1 MHNNFFFF
9 SLNQRIKKYVTIIF
23 YISQVEFLTH
33 LCVFSA
39 FFRKQIT
46 SKEEKSHKY
55 ELKEIFWQ
63 VGQEIFT
70 LVERVVVSKYSVQRA
85 DSSLKIIRRK
95 NTAISSNE
103 KKSRGFDIF
112 FPLHTSGHLRAGHS
126 SKIRNLCFIY
136 NNKK

>member
-9 SLNQRIKKYVTIIF
+9 SLNQRIKKYATIIF
-23 YISQVEFLTH
+23 YISLGRILTH

-70 LVERVVVSKYSVQRA
+70 LVERVVVVSKYSVQRA
-85 DSSLKIIRRK
+85 DSSLKIRRRK
-95 NTAISSNE
+95 NTTISSNE
-103 KKSRGFDIF
+103 KKSRVFDIF
-112 FPLHTSGHLRAGHS
+112 FHFTLQDILGPLFR
-126 SKIRNLCFIY
+126 
-136 NNKK
+136 NKKFMLHI